1 MEKTTESIKL
11 INMFLHPVFLVRDG
25 AVAEVNDAAK
35 ALQIKVDTKVSA
47 LIPQALEDYE
57 AFAGGYLSLT
67 VSIGGV
73 EQLATVMRAEDADV
87 FHLLSSNMSAEFR
100 TMALISRQIKKPL
113 TGILAAS
120 DSLRPSVV
128 EDTPETKAQIAQI
141 NRNLYQLLR
150 KVSNM
155 SAVERIATHHSS
167 NQQICHITALFD
179 SIMEKAT
186 EFVSRSKRTL
196 NFTNL
201 SENIQA
207 LGDEE
212 LIERAIYNLIS
223 NAVKFSPVDSVVF
236 AKLTRSGKRLRF
248 TVENKTEAG
257 CDLTNLHA
265 RFMRE
270 PGYEDD
276 RHGIGLGIPLVQHI
290 ASIHNG
296 SLLMDQP
303 EEGVVRFNLTI
314 PIRQNTENIVRS
326 PIMPFDYLGGHDH
339 ALVELSEIL
348 SADLYV
354 EYL

>member
-1 MEKTTESIKL
+1 MLSKFVDAIFKRFCTGNGTGRIPMEKTTESIKL

-141 NRNLYQLLR
+141 NRNLYQ
-150 KVSNM
+150 
-155 SAVERIATHHSS
+155 
-167 NQQICHITALFD
+167 
-179 SIMEKAT
+179 
-186 EFVSRSKRTL
+186 
-196 NFTNL
+196 
-201 SENIQA
+201 
-207 LGDEE
+207 
-212 LIERAIYNLIS
+212 
-223 NAVKFSPVDSVVF
+223 
-236 AKLTRSGKRLRF
+236 
-248 TVENKTEAG
+248 
-257 CDLTNLHA
+257 
-265 RFMRE
+265 
-270 PGYEDD
+270 
-276 RHGIGLGIPLVQHI
+276 
-290 ASIHNG
+290 
-296 SLLMDQP
+296 SL
-303 EEGVVRFNLTI
+303 
-314 PIRQNTENIVRS
+314 
-326 PIMPFDYLGGHDH
+326 
-339 ALVELSEIL
+339 
-348 SADLYV
+348 
-354 EYL
+354 